1 MSLWL
6 LALWGHVALMGQTIE
21 KKWGFGAGAGGYFNL
36 DTKTI
41 GFTPE
46 AYLSL
51 YLSRSFDIML
61 HANIGYFGNQN
72 INEPLDIVNPVL
84 NLRYKL

>member
-1 MSLWL
+1 LWL

-51 YLSRSFDIML
+51 YLSRSFI
-61 HANIGYFGNQN
+61 
-72 INEPLDIVNPVL
+72 
-84 NLRYKL
+84 